1 MEKMR
6 ERRHAMP
13 QRPLSEAEK
22 DERAR
27 QGGSMMAMVMIAA
40 MAFMCLCEAGVL
52 P

>member
-1 MEKMR
+1 MISDRTRPVKG
-6 ERRHAMP
+6 
-13 QRPLSEAEK
+13 RPLSEAEK